1 MNPFFRLSRRL
12 NRRTYR
18 ANGPNFIWHIDG
30 NDKLKPYGFGIS
42 GCIDGFS
49 RYLLW
54 LNVYITNKDPA
65 LIAGYF
71 YQSIDRFGGC
81 PKLLRFDAGTENGI
95 LKEIQT
101 SLMGNGRNGKP
112 NTWIE
117 GTSTLNQRIESFW
130 GHLRKQCLEF
140 WICIF
145 HDFKENGQY
154 TGDFVDVNLMRF
166 CLMGLLQVS
175 ELSVYI
181 IIWYKDRES
190 RKFFSIE
197 KSFQM

>member
-1 MNPFFRLSRRL
+1 
-12 NRRTYR
+12 
-18 ANGPNFIWHIDG
+18 
-30 NDKLKPYGFGIS
+30 
-42 GCIDGFS
+42 
-49 RYLLW
+49 
-54 LNVYITNKDPA
+54 
-65 LIAGYF
+65 
-71 YQSIDRFGGC
+71 
-81 PKLLRFDAGTENGI
+81 
-95 LKEIQT
+95 
-101 SLMGNGRNGKP
+101 MGNERNGKP

-130 GHLRKQCLEF
+130 SHSRKQCLEF

-166 CLMGLLQVS
+166 CFMGLLQVS
-175 ELSVYI
+175 ELSVYS

-190 RKFFSIE
+190 RKFCSIE